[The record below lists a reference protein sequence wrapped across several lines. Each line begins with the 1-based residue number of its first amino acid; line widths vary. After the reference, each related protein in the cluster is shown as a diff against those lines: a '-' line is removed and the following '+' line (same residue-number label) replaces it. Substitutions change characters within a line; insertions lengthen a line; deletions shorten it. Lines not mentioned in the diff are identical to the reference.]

1 MSEGGWIREMAERRN
16 GGTGVTTLSII
27 GAVLAAFVLWGFG
40 AAPVQAAQSGKTR
53 IITDMNGRKIE
64 VPDPLTR
71 VALFGGPTGQ
81 IAYVLGARNQLC
93 AVTSSLKGSELVRA
107 LDPSIADLP
116 GPRST
121 SGQINV
127 EELLLSDPQIVIA
140 GNLDGSIVEKKTKIP
155 VAYTESTMAQGIIR
169 DEIRFYAR
177 IFQKEARG
185 ERYIAYLDKTENL
198 IRSRTKGI
206 PREKR
211 KTVFNGYGPAH
222 LVTLGG
228 DTFMHE
234 RILMAG
240 CIDAAAAINTS
251 GVKEGLHS
259 GLSEMSMERVLGW
272 DPDILVIDSG
282 KPSDLYGDTKW
293 QNVKAVKNRQVVKQ
307 PIGVF
312 IFDRPTAEAAV
323 LYPLWLAK
331 NAYPH
336 LFKDIDM
343 MKEVKRFYREIMDFG
358 LSDQQARAILD
369 GAYTLKFGAVAGK
382 R

>member
-1 MSEGGWIREMAERRN
+1 MAKRQNRTTGGAPSGFAIAL
-16 GGTGVTTLSII
+16 V
-27 GAVLAAFVLWGFG
+27 AVAALVCAVAGS
-40 AAPVQAAQSGKTR
+40 AHAAQSGKTR
-53 IITDMNGRKIE
+53 IITDMNGRKVE

-93 AVTSSLKGSELVRA
+93 AVTSSLKGSELVKA
-107 LDPSIADLP
+107 FDPTIADLP

-121 SGQINV
+121 SGQINI
-127 EELLLSDPQIVIA
+127 EELLLSNPQLVIA
-140 GNLDGSIVEKKTKIP
+140 GNLDGSIVEKKTRIP
-155 VAYTESTMAQGIIR
+155 VAYTESTMAQGVLR
-169 DEIRFYAR
+169 DEVRFYAHV
-177 IFQKEARG
+177 FQKEARG
-185 ERYIAYLDKTENL
+185 ERFIAYLDRVEAFV
-198 IRSRTKGI
+198 RSRTRAI
-206 PREKR
+206 PPEKR
-211 KTVFNGYGPAH
+211 KKVFNGYGPSH

-234 RILMAG
+234 RIVMAG
-240 CIDAAAAINTS
+240 CVDAAASISTA

-272 DPDILVIDSG
+272 DPDVLIIDSG
-282 KPSDLYGDTKW
+282 RPADVHNDPKW
-293 QNVKAVKNRQVVKQ
+293 QSVKAVRNRQVFKQ

-331 NAYPH
+331 NAYPD
-336 LFKDIDM
+336 LFRDVDM
-343 MKEVKRFYREIMDFG
+343 MREVKKFYREIMDFN
-358 LSDQQARAILD
+358 LSDEQAQAVLD
-369 GAYTLKFGAVAGK
+369 GAYTLKFGSVAGK